1 MTACTVSGQVV
12 CGAACVDK
20 NSDKQNCGGCGTTCE
35 SYQYCRSAKC
45 SPTYEWTRVLPVS
58 PLDAIYQVHGAAV
71 TSTDDI
77 IVQVDLSAGSSSTTL
92 TFSNPQET
100 NAQVTTMYQ
109 TVALG
114 RVSSTNH
121 LTYGQDLAYSFLG
134 QSSGIQTTSVS
145 PLVVTANDDI
155 VVGGVDAVTNA
166 SGTVVASNVL
176 VRLDSANSLNRK
188 WAASYSNGA
197 TPNLILPRPP
207 RGDYVTVGPSP
218 DEFHGI
224 TGQVSRVLEAATTAT
239 NISSY
244 LANAAALGADKTT
257 LWLIGGNYGQAGL
270 SGPVALNPWSPTTTN
285 LTNGQS
291 FIIGA
296 KDDGSSFGPWL
307 TTNSGTRPAN
317 LSRIVADPNGDLI
330 VVAVGAGGGATGAI
344 TLNSHEI
351 IGAQEAVTIFKV
363 TAANGGVAWKV
374 PVPFSAFVPIA
385 LAPDGAAIIVS
396 PATSTYA
403 LTMFADADGTVPAS
417 FTGSGGAQVVA
428 SGPKSLYILG
438 VVTGSADFN
447 PGSKSDI
454 QGNLPGIFIT
464 RFSY

>member
-1 MTACTVSGQVV
+1 MAACTVPTQVV
-12 CGAACVDK
+12 CGTACVDK

-35 SYQYCRSAKC
+35 TYQYCRSAKC
-45 SPTYEWTRVLPVS
+45 SPTYEWTRVLPVT
-58 PLDAIYQVHGAAV
+58 PLSATYQVHGAAV
-71 TSTDDI
+71 TSTDDV
-77 IVQVDLSAGSSSTTL
+77 IVQVDLYGASSTSTV

-100 NAQVTTMYQ
+100 SAQVTTANQ

-134 QSSGIQTTSVS
+134 QSGGIQTTSVS

-166 SGTVVASNVL
+166 SGTVVTSNVL
-176 VRLDSANSLNRK
+176 VRLDSANSLNPK
-188 WAASYSNGA
+188 WAASYSNGEQ
-197 TPNLILPRPP
+197 PVLIFPRTP
-207 RGDYVTVGPSP
+207 RGDYITAGQSP

-224 TGQVSRVLEAATTAT
+224 TGQVSSVLENATTAT
-239 NISSY
+239 DIAPC
-244 LANAAALGADKTT
+244 LANAGALGADKTT

-270 SGPVALNPWSPTTTN
+270 SGPTALNPWSPTTTN

-296 KDDGSSFGPWL
+296 KDDGSSFGPWV

-317 LSRIVADPNGDLI
+317 LSRVVVDPNGDLI
-330 VVAVGAGGGATGAI
+330 VVAVGAGGGSTGAV
-344 TLNSHEI
+344 TLNSQEI
-351 IGAQEAVTIFKV
+351 IGAQETVTIFKV
-363 TAANGGVAWKV
+363 TAANGSVAWKV
-374 PVPFSAFVPIA
+374 PVPFSAFVPVA
-385 LAPDGAAIIVS
+385 VAPDGASVIVS

-403 LTMFADADGTVPAS
+403 LTMFADADGTIPAS
-417 FTGSGGAQVVA
+417 FTGSGAAQLVV
-428 SGPKSLYILG
+428 SGTKSLYILG
-438 VVTGSADFN
+438 AVTGSADFN